1 MAEGFDIA
9 QTGRVRRI
17 GIARPE
23 TGNTIT
29 DPMLE
34 HLADLVAE
42 AGRDESVHA
51 VLLSGAGPDFCLG
64 RERGGGPPPA
74 TAFDAHRDVVSKIL
88 AVYAAFR
95 ACPVPVVARVRGR
108 ALGFGCALVGGA
120 DVALAS
126 TDARFALPE
135 MLHGTPPTLAMSALA
150 GVARKTVADMV
161 YSTEEIDA
169 LHALAVG
176 IVSRLTAPE
185 ELDAAVEALLDRL
198 AGLPRTDIATVKRFL
213 ATGPGLPP
221 DVAADLAGYTMATVK
236 SRR

>member
-1 MAEGFDIA
+1 MPCC
-9 QTGRVRRI
+9 R
-17 GIARPE
+17 
-23 TGNTIT
+23 
-29 DPMLE
+29 
-34 HLADLVAE
+34 
-42 AGRDESVHA
+42 
-51 VLLSGAGPDFCLG
+51 
-64 RERGGGPPPA
+64 
-74 TAFDAHRDVVSKIL
+74 
-88 AVYAAFR
+88 AA
-95 ACPVPVVARVRGR
+95 RGR

-169 LHALAVG
+169 PHALAAG
-176 IVSRLTAPE
+176 IVSRVVLPE
-185 ELDAAVEALLDRL
+185 DLDTAVEALLDRL
-198 AGLPRTDIATVKRFL
+198 AGFPRTDIATVKRFL

>member
-9 QTGRVRRI
+9 QTGRTRRI
-17 GIARPE
+17 AIARPDA
-23 TGNTIT
+23 GNMFT

-34 HLADLVAE
+34 ALAEAVAE
-42 AGRDESVHA
+42 AGRDRAVHA

-64 RERGGGPPPA
+64 RQRGGGPAPA
-74 TAFDAHRDVVSKIL
+74 TAFEAHRDVFSKIL

-95 ACPVPVVARVRGR
+95 ACPVPVVAKVQGR
-108 ALGFGCALVGGA
+108 AFGFGCALVGGA
-120 DVALAS
+120 DVALAGAE
-126 TDARFALPE
+126 ARFALPE

-161 YSTEEIDA
+161 YSTGEIDA
-169 LHALAVG
+169 SHALAAG
-176 IVSRLTAPE
+176 LVSRLVPQE
-185 ELDAAVEALLDRL
+185 ELDPAVEALLDRL
-198 AGLPRTDIATVKRFL
+198 AGFPRIDVAAVKRFL